1 MRNGVL
7 VVGPFGL
14 NEFEDDKISQV
25 IEFNEFQQKNEDS
38 SGWWHLSCS
47 FSLNNQKFE
56 CILFNSMIEISRSL
70 ELKKETLIDRKIFY

>member
-25 IEFNEFQQKNEDS
+25 IEFYEFQLKNEDS
-38 SGWWHLSCS
+38 SGWWHLSC
-47 FSLNNQKFE
+47 
-56 CILFNSMIEISRSL
+56 
-70 ELKKETLIDRKIFY
+70 